1 MKQSSFNLVIANILL
16 MCNVISGFVIPSTPL
31 CTNNGKK
38 LFAENNDSPQEPEKP
53 KMNFEALVQL
63 VTMGA
68 GAPSLGEFQGVDE
81 DGKLMFELE
90 ANNYVDSEG
99 NLKRNKYVDEGWV
112 DNSEDKAPGFFENLL
127 SGGKL
132 QSEYRK
138 KQQSK

>member
-1 MKQSSFNLVIANILL
+1 
-16 MCNVISGFVIPSTPL
+16 
-31 CTNNGKK
+31 
-38 LFAENNDSPQEPEKP
+38 
-53 KMNFEALVQL
+53 MNFEALVQL